1 MGNWKNRDSK
11 LKQRRTLKQ
20 QRKFYETN
28 VSDKQRKSKEV
39 IREQRQE
46 KEDEYDR
53 FLDDVQGDIME
64 HIFEEPF
71 PEDDWL
77 DGELEEELHPIYM
90 TRN

>member
-11 LKQRRTLKQ
+11 LQNRRNLKQ

-53 FLDDVQGDIME
+53 FLDDV
-64 HIFEEPF
+64 
-71 PEDDWL
+71 
-77 DGELEEELHPIYM
+77 
-90 TRN
+90 

>member
-39 IREQRQE
+39 IR
-46 KEDEYDR
+46 
-53 FLDDVQGDIME
+53 
-64 HIFEEPF
+64 
-71 PEDDWL
+71 
-77 DGELEEELHPIYM
+77 
-90 TRN
+90 

>member
-1 MGNWKNRDSK
+1 MGNWKNRDSN

-53 FLDDVQGDIME
+53 FLDDV
-64 HIFEEPF
+64 
-71 PEDDWL
+71 
-77 DGELEEELHPIYM
+77 
-90 TRN
+90 

>member
-11 LKQRRTLKQ
+11 LKKRRTLKQ

-53 FLDDVQGDIME
+53 FLDDV
-64 HIFEEPF
+64 
-71 PEDDWL
+71 
-77 DGELEEELHPIYM
+77 
-90 TRN
+90 

>member
-1 MGNWKNRDSK
+1 MGNWKNRDTK

-28 VSDKQRKSKEV
+28 VSDKQRKSKDA

-53 FLDDVQGDIME
+53 FLEDV
-64 HIFEEPF
+64 
-71 PEDDWL
+71 
-77 DGELEEELHPIYM
+77 
-90 TRN
+90 

>member
-1 MGNWKNRDSK
+1 MGNWKNRESK

-53 FLDDVQGDIME
+53 FLDDV
-64 HIFEEPF
+64 
-71 PEDDWL
+71 
-77 DGELEEELHPIYM
+77 
-90 TRN
+90 

>member
-28 VSDKQRKSKEV
+28 VSDKQRKSKDT

-53 FLDDVQGDIME
+53 FLEDV
-64 HIFEEPF
+64 
-71 PEDDWL
+71 
-77 DGELEEELHPIYM
+77 
-90 TRN
+90 

>member
-53 FLDDVQGDIME
+53 FLDDV
-64 HIFEEPF
+64 
-71 PEDDWL
+71 
-77 DGELEEELHPIYM
+77 
-90 TRN
+90 